1 MKYLFS
7 LLVLCLFSS
16 TLLLGQDFDSSYIS
30 RMHYRNNFTLSQG
43 SESNKLSFLSLASD
57 DEFKLG
63 NSKYVVSNSSSQGA
77 SLSYK
82 WLSADLNYTQATS
95 NERLKYNLNK
105 ISWRI
110 GVSQRAWGVKTYY
123 GDYRG
128 LIRSD
133 SINSFAV
140 PDIRYRRA
148 GARFYFVNNSR
159 RFSLGAARFQTEQ
172 QKKTAGSLILFI
184 EPGWTQINS
193 NQLLISDSMS
203 LFPYTQNQTGLRK
216 VNSYKI
222 DCMPGY
228 TFTIS
233 LLGGRV
239 FFSPLYA
246 FGAGVNYNHYFAKGG
261 IFNTLKYT
269 INSYTDINLGYNGKR
284 FFACLNVFNMSYINV
299 LYPVY
304 FQHNSSGFSVTVGYR
319 FGDIETKLPND
330 PMEVWKNLQQ
340 KFYREDE

>member
-1 MKYLFS
+1 MKKESYL
-7 LLVLCLFSS
+7 LFVF
-16 TLLLGQDFDSSYIS
+16 LFLAMQMRAQEFDSSYIG
-30 RMHYRNNFTLSQG
+30 RMRYRNNITISQG
-43 SESNKLSFLSLASD
+43 NEGNNLAFQSLASND
-57 DEFKLG
+57 GLNF
-63 NSKYVVSNSSSQGA
+63 SKNNYVVSSSSSQGL

-82 WLSADLNYTQATS
+82 WINADLNLTNVQA
-95 NERLKYNLNK
+95 NERQKYNLSK

-110 GVSQRAWGVKTYY
+110 GMSQRAWGVKTYY

-128 LIRSD
+128 LIHSD
-133 SINSFAV
+133 TVNAYAV

-172 QKKTAGSLILFI
+172 QKRTAGSLILFV
-184 EPGWTQINS
+184 EPGSTQLS
-193 NQLLISDSMS
+193 SKQLLISDSMR
-203 LFPYTQNQTGLRK
+203 LFPFTQNQSGLRK
-216 VNSYKI
+216 VSSYKI

-233 LLGGRV
+233 LLGGRI

-246 FGAGVNYNHYFAKGG
+246 FGAGVNYNHYVAKGG

-284 FFACLNVFNMSYINV
+284 FFACLNVFNVSYLNV

-304 FQHNSSGFSVTVGYR
+304 FQHNSSGISLTLGYR
-319 FGDIETKLPND
+319 FGDLEDKLAND
-330 PMEVWKNLQQ
+330 PLVVWKNLQQ
-340 KFYREDE
+340 KFYPGDE

>member
-1 MKYLFS
+1 MKTGFLLLS
-7 LLVLCLFSS
+7 LLFVWQFTAQAKDYDS
-16 TLLLGQDFDSSYIS
+16 TYIE
-30 RMHYRNNFTLSQG
+30 RMRYRNNFTLSQG
-43 SESNKLSFLSLASD
+43 SESNKLEFQSLASND
-57 DEFKLG
+57 GL
-63 NSKYVVSNSSSQGA
+63 NLSNNKYVVSNSSSQGL

-82 WLSADLNYTQATS
+82 WINADLNLTNVQA
-95 NERLKYNLNK
+95 NDRLKYNLSK

-110 GVSQRAWGVKTYY
+110 GVSQRAWGLKTYY
-123 GDYRG
+123 GDYKG
-128 LIRSD
+128 LIHSD
-133 SINSFAV
+133 SINAYAI

-159 RFSLGAARFQTEQ
+159 RYSLGAARFQTEQ
-172 QKKTAGSLILFI
+172 QKRTAGSLILFV
-184 EPGWTQINS
+184 EPGWTQLS
-193 NQLLISDSMS
+193 SKQLLISDSMN
-203 LFPYTQNQTGLRK
+203 LFPFTQNQSGLRK
-216 VNSYKI
+216 VSSYKI

-246 FGAGVNYNHYFAKGG
+246 FGAGVNYNHYYAKGG

-269 INSYTDINLGYNGKR
+269 LNSYTDINLGYNGKR

-304 FQHNSSGFSVTVGYR
+304 FQHNSSGFSVTLGYR
-319 FGDIETKLPND
+319 FGDLEDKLAND
-330 PMEVWKNLQQ
+330 PVVIWKNLQQ
-340 KFYREDE
+340 KFYPEDE

>member
-1 MKYLFS
+1 MKTGFLILSFIF
-7 LLVLCLFSS
+7 VWQFAAQA
-16 TLLLGQDFDSSYIS
+16 QDYDSSYIE
-30 RMHYRNNFTLSQG
+30 RMRYRNNFTLSQG
-43 SESNKLSFLSLASD
+43 SESNNLEFQSLASND
-57 DEFKLG
+57 GLKLS
-63 NSKYVVSNSSSQGA
+63 NNKYVVSNSSSQGL

-82 WLSADLNYTQATS
+82 WINADLNLTNVQS
-95 NERLKYNLNK
+95 NDRLKYNLSK

-123 GDYRG
+123 GDYKG
-128 LIRSD
+128 LIHSD
-133 SINSFAV
+133 TINAYAI

-148 GARFYFVNNSR
+148 GARFYFINNSR

-172 QKKTAGSLILFI
+172 QKRTAGSLILFV
-184 EPGWTQINS
+184 EPGWTQLSS
-193 NQLLISDSMS
+193 NQMLISDSMN
-203 LFPYTQNQTGLRK
+203 LFPFTQNQSGLRK
-216 VNSYKI
+216 VSSYKI

-246 FGAGVNYNHYFAKGG
+246 FGAGVNYNHYVAKGG

-284 FFACLNVFNMSYINV
+284 FFACLNVFNVNYINV

-304 FQHNSSGFSVTVGYR
+304 FQHNSSGVSLTVGYR
-319 FGDIETKLPND
+319 FGDLEDKLAND
-330 PMEVWKNLQQ
+330 PLVIWKNLQE
-340 KFYREDE
+340 KFYRGDE